1 MPQIDVPEQQILESL
16 DQLSPS
22 ARKEAIR
29 RLLPGSQFLD
39 RAIESFGPRLEAI
52 ARQRGL
58 NWSTLSDEAREQLID
73 ELLHE

>member
-1 MPQIDVPEQQILESL
+1 MPQIDVPEQQILASL

-22 ARKEAIR
+22 GRKEAIR

-39 RAIESFGPRLEAI
+39 RAIEGFGPKIEEI